1 MAYVSQGSSE
11 DKLPRSLWG
20 FTTWASKCSAWLSG
34 NHLASFASEIHDSIL
49 TEALKQNAEGKCSEK
64 RFEVF
69 CSLVPKPGCFVPFH
83 YCFSKRLAVNLGVTY
98 KFGFPHSSGCLHPI
112 ANSEEVNLGTIN
124 SHPVHSKFQG
134 VCGALCTF
142 TCKHL
147 CRKHFHCVTN

>member
-98 KFGFPHSSGCLHPI
+98 KFGLPTVLDVFIQLLIQRRLIWGLLTPI
-112 ANSEEVNLGTIN
+112 RSIASFRGSVGPCVL
-124 SHPVHSKFQG
+124 SPVSIF
-134 VCGALCTF
+134 AASTF
-142 TCKHL
+142 AA
-147 CRKHFHCVTN
+147 